1 MHKENPN
8 QNKVRLVS
16 FLSFLLG
23 FFDAFFI
30 YVLSTYFSLVS
41 GSENVGIFYLIGFAG
56 VLVCLFFLQRWIR
69 YMGKSRVL
77 YLSLG
82 VSILS
87 CAILTALPP
96 SWISI
101 LIVFTLIIATN
112 LTWVALDIL
121 LEGYSQDKASGRI
134 RGLYLTIM
142 NLGLLTAPFLSL
154 RTFDH
159 FNYEGIFFILI
170 IGYSF
175 VFIVSLLGFRDD
187 NRVAPQTLKIGS
199 TFLKMLR
206 EKNLLRIY
214 HISFAMEFFYALMIV
229 YMPLYLRTLQFSWNE
244 IGIIFTIMLIPFVI
258 FQYPLGIV
266 ADKYLGEKELLIV
279 SIVIALVA
287 TIALPFLSSSNMWVW
302 AFFLFMSR
310 VGIAGIEILRDAYFY
325 KQIDGND
332 MDVIAF
338 FRTARPVANII
349 GALLSTFAL
358 LFLPMYSVFIIIAV
372 VLLLALLDSFL
383 LVDSVPERS
392 AAKAFSSG
400 S

>member
-112 LTWVALDIL
+112 LTWVAL
-121 LEGYSQDKASGRI
+121 
-134 RGLYLTIM
+134 
-142 NLGLLTAPFLSL
+142 
-154 RTFDH
+154 
-159 FNYEGIFFILI
+159 
-170 IGYSF
+170 
-175 VFIVSLLGFRDD
+175 
-187 NRVAPQTLKIGS
+187 
-199 TFLKMLR
+199 
-206 EKNLLRIY
+206 
-214 HISFAMEFFYALMIV
+214 
-229 YMPLYLRTLQFSWNE
+229 
-244 IGIIFTIMLIPFVI
+244 
-258 FQYPLGIV
+258 
-266 ADKYLGEKELLIV
+266 
-279 SIVIALVA
+279 
-287 TIALPFLSSSNMWVW
+287 
-302 AFFLFMSR
+302 
-310 VGIAGIEILRDAYFY
+310 
-325 KQIDGND
+325 
-332 MDVIAF
+332 
-338 FRTARPVANII
+338 
-349 GALLSTFAL
+349 
-358 LFLPMYSVFIIIAV
+358 
-372 VLLLALLDSFL
+372 
-383 LVDSVPERS
+383 
-392 AAKAFSSG
+392 
-400 S
+400 